1 MAADAVPHTPHT
13 PRSLR
18 TSLAMRC
25 AAVMLIVGMVAAAA
39 LLWALN
45 HHNQQLAQQG
55 QQAIARS
62 VAQTLASQTARAIRL
77 GIPLQKLQGVETY
90 LQQTMDSTPQLAY
103 LALTDTKG
111 QPLQAVSRGKALPLI
126 KLPVVVRGQTVAM
139 IHAGAASTKTQGL
152 LMPALVCMGAVLLMA
167 FMTGWCIHAWPAS
180 RLQRRHE
187 LLLSALNQGQTLP
200 VQEGQAS
207 DALQAALLALA
218 MRQQRNLQAQQAV
231 ADYAAE
237 LHAVDFDQKMRQ
249 SIDEIA
255 QTAIKNGAI
264 Q

>member
-1 MAADAVPHTPHT
+1 MATEANHTA
-13 PRSLR
+13 LR
-18 TSLAMRC
+18 LRASLAMRC
-25 AAVMLIVGMVAAAA
+25 AAVMLVVGLAVAAV

-45 HHNQQLAQQG
+45 SHNQQQAQQG

-77 GIPLQKLQGVETY
+77 GIPLEKLSGVESY

-103 LALTDTKG
+103 LALSNAQG
-111 QPLQAVSRGKALPLI
+111 QPLQAVSRGTALPLI

-139 IHAGAASTKTQGL
+139 IQAGAANTKTQGL
-152 LMPALVCMGAVLLMA
+152 LTPALVCICAVLLMA
-167 FMTGWCIHAWPAS
+167 AITGLGIYAWPAS

-187 LLLSALNQGQTLP
+187 LLLTAMKQGQTLP
-200 VQEGQAS
+200 AQEGQAT
-207 DALQAALLALA
+207 DALQAALQALA
-218 MRQQRNLQAQQAV
+218 IRQQRNRQAQQAV

-249 SIDEIA
+249 SIDAIA
-255 QTAIKNGAI
+255 QAATKNGVS